1 LIADTL
7 NNCIRYG
14 VPSLFS
20 LTKVQVDTT
29 IPVDSSL
36 PPKPLYTSYFESN
49 TRKYTYV
56 ENTTGIEVLNHPLPP
71 RQPLPTDNTMERD
84 GSISYTDS
92 TLSIG
97 GTNVVWQQWKD
108 IDPISRTNGRA
119 FYYAPSTFEVTWNL
133 PSTSFPAYPPTQP
146 PIADTNFPDSSYIL
160 KYLDPASGKNFYMNL
175 LTKEY
180 SWTPPKFTPLVP
192 YPFGSTS
199 IHCSC
204 IGIPSI
210 SCKRSF
216 FEQWSLRKEYYTGKD
231 STCACHNDS

>member
-1 LIADTL
+1 VAGNGFSVLSTDRTRPLDGIGPAASFRQCNALAVDSAGNLLIADTL

-20 LTKVQVDTT
+20 LTKVPVDST

-56 ENTTGIEVLNHPLPP
+56 ENMTGVEVLNHPLPP
-71 RQPLPTDNTMERD
+71 RQPLPTDNTIERD

-133 PSTSFPAYPPTQP
+133 PSTSFPAYPPTSLIR
-146 PIADTNFPDSSYIL
+146 PIY
-160 KYLDPASGKNFYMNL
+160 
-175 LTKEY
+175 
-180 SWTPPKFTPLVP
+180 
-192 YPFGSTS
+192 
-199 IHCSC
+199 
-204 IGIPSI
+204 
-210 SCKRSF
+210 
-216 FEQWSLRKEYYTGKD
+216 
-231 STCACHNDS
+231 